1 MIFGLETYDAD
12 DLRTRIAFAQLT
24 CGNAILGEVGSIGC
38 RAISFRI
45 VAKISISTSVH
56 FSISPLWVTY
66 LRRPSSNDE

>member
-45 VAKISISTSVH
+45 VAKI
-56 FSISPLWVTY
+56 FDLNLRPL
-66 LRRPSSNDE
+66 LHLAIMGHILAAPIFQ